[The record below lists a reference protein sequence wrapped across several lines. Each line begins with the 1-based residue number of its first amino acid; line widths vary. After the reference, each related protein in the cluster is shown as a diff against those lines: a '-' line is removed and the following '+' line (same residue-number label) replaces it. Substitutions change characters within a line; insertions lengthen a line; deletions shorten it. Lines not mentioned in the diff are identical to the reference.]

1 MMRSFTRVAAVIA
14 AVLTALATIVA
25 TPLVAHAE
33 DNNQTAFDFFVGHGL
48 TKEQSAGIVGNLMAE
63 SGDPINPRAVQPGG
77 PGRGIAQWS
86 VGERWAT
93 LESFAASQGRD
104 PWALDLQ
111 LDFIWHEFNTTESNA
126 FNHLKGTSTVADAAL
141 SFSSKFER
149 CNPIYCHDDKR
160 IAYAQRIFDSYAGG
174 GNPAPPP
181 EPGQVQGVTTDLVN
195 LRGGTNTSSAVL
207 VEIR

>member
-1 MMRSFTRVAAVIA
+1 MMRSFTCVAAVIA

-86 VGERWAT
+86 VGGGR
-93 LESFAASQGRD
+93 SPSRNSQCCCVSSLTREIWPWCGRCCS
-104 PWALDLQ
+104 P
-111 LDFIWHEFNTTESNA
+111 F
-126 FNHLKGTSTVADAAL
+126 
-141 SFSSKFER
+141 
-149 CNPIYCHDDKR
+149 
-160 IAYAQRIFDSYAGG
+160 
-174 GNPAPPP
+174 
-181 EPGQVQGVTTDLVN
+181 
-195 LRGGTNTSSAVL
+195 
-207 VEIR
+207 